1 LFIRYQTIRPPISPL
16 LHRTCVS
23 VAGDNAFMLKSQA
36 TRMGSAMLVIEVE
49 CSAALAQPAACL
61 ASGDSDSFS

>member
-1 LFIRYQTIRPPISPL
+1 
-16 LHRTCVS
+16 